1 MPLAPD
7 GHLVIAGIGYAEV
20 PELPV
25 VGVAVA
31 ANHLAADLINI
42 SFE

>member
-1 MPLAPD
+1 MASAPD
-7 GHLVIAGIGYAEV
+7 GHLVITGVGHAEV

-31 ANHLAADLINI
+31 ADHLAVDLINI
-42 SFE
+42 LFK